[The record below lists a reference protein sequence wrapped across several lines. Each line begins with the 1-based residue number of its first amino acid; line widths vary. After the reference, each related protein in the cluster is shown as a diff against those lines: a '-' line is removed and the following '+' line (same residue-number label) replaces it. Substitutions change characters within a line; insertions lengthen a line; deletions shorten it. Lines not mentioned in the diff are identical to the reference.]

1 MRDAHSFDEFYR
13 QTSTR
18 LMRYGYAVVGDPT
31 DAQDLVQDAYA
42 KAWRHWRTVAAHPAP
57 EAWVRLVLVRLA
69 TDRWRRLTAWRG
81 VLSRTGPPPAMGPPS
96 EDTVLLTAALRK
108 LPPTHRQ
115 AIALHYLFDMSVD
128 DIARET
134 GAAPG
139 TVKSW
144 LSRGRAALA
153 AQLSEAPKGRV
164 LEVNDV
170 N

>member
-18 LMRYGYAVVGDPT
+18 LMRYGYAVVGDPAE
-31 DAQDLVQDAYA
+31 AQDLVQEAYA

-57 EAWVRLVLVRLA
+57 EAWVRLTLARLA
-69 TDRWRRLTAWRG
+69 TDRWRRLAAWRG
-81 VLSRTGPPPAMGPPS
+81 VLSRTGPPPPIAPPS
-96 EDTVLLTAALRK
+96 VDTVLLTTALRR
-108 LPPTHRQ
+108 LPAAHRQ
-115 AIALHYLFDMSVD
+115 AVALHYLFDMSVD

-134 GAAPG
+134 GAAAG

-153 AQLSEAPKGRV
+153 AQLSEARDGQI
-164 LEVNDV
+164 LEAHDV
-170 N
+170 